1 VPGRH
6 SADAPDHDGPAAPH
20 GHAHGHGH
28 GPAPEVETA
37 RVPRLVLL
45 VALALAALA
54 TVVGTVA
61 LWPDGDLPRDPS
73 TRYAADGV
81 TFPQAEVLAVSD
93 RCERSGDT
101 GGTGGTGGTGAGQGP
116 ACGTLSVRITEGA
129 DAGVETTVLTP
140 PEVADSGLGPGDSV
154 QLLRTPA
161 AGGLDPDYSLVG
173 IERGTW
179 LWLLT
184 AIFVVL
190 VIVVARLRG
199 LMALV
204 GLVVTGV
211 VIWYLMLPALLE
223 GSPAPAVALTG
234 ASLIVLVVL
243 YSTHGV
249 SLRTSAAVAGTLVG
263 IAVTAGVGYLAVRGG
278 SITGVGDET
287 TGRLDTAVGGL
298 DLQGLL
304 TAAIIIAG
312 LGVLNDVTITQAS
325 AVWELRAAA
334 PSATRRQVFAA
345 GMKIGR
351 DHIASTIYTIVF
363 AYAGT
368 SLAVLL
374 LVQLSQQPTGVL
386 LTTEEVGQE
395 VVRTLASA
403 IALVLAVPITT
414 AIAAATL
421 AGAESDAPDASVA

>member
-6 SADAPDHDGPAAPH
+6 SAAAPDHEEPADG
-20 GHAHGHGH
+20 HGHGH
-28 GPAPEVETA
+28 GPVPEVEAA
-37 RVPRLVLL
+37 RTPRLVLL

-54 TVVGTVA
+54 TVVGTVV
-61 LWPDGDLPRDPS
+61 LWPSGDLPRDP
-73 TRYAADGV
+73 TTQYAAEGV

-93 RCERSGDT
+93 RCEQSGDADS
-101 GGTGGTGGTGAGQGP
+101 TGAGQGA
-116 ACGTLSVRITEGA
+116 ACGTLRVRVTEGA
-129 DAGVETTVLTP
+129 GADEETTVPTP
-140 PEVADSGLGPGDSV
+140 PEVADSGLEPGDSV

-161 AGGLDPDYSLVG
+161 SGDLDPDYSLVG
-173 IERGTW
+173 TERGTW

-184 AIFVVL
+184 AVFVVL
-190 VIVVARLRG
+190 VIAVARLRG
-199 LMALV
+199 LLALV
-204 GLVVTGV
+204 GLVVTGL

-263 IAVTAGVGYLAVRGG
+263 IAVTAGVGYVAVRGG
-278 SITGVGDET
+278 SITGVADED
-287 TGRLDTAVGGL
+287 TGRLNAAVAGL

-334 PSATRRQVFAA
+334 PSATRRQVFVA

-414 AIAAATL
+414 AIAVATL
-421 AGAESDAPDASVA
+421 SGPETGEPVAPDASVA